1 MTGVE
6 AEIVV
11 LEKCFRQSVIIVATI
26 AKCRLDQVVKNQ
38 SIAATASIKQV
49 IEEASARAEMNID
62 LNAVSEIRV
71 HDLIDQGMIDLAL
84 MQPVTIAVKIARF
97 LLSQPM
103 TNPSIATSVLKITK
117 TQAEVRQVMPLKLAW
132 KA

>member
-1 MTGVE
+1 MTEVE
-6 AEIVV
+6 AEIVD
-11 LEKCFRQSVIIVATI
+11 LEKCFRQSVIIVAMI
-26 AKCRLDQVVKNQ
+26 AKCRLDQVVRNQ
-38 SIAATASIKQV
+38 SIAATVSIKRV
-49 IEEASARAEMNID
+49 IAGASARAEMNID
-62 LNAVSEIRV
+62 LNAVSEIRA
-71 HDLIDQGMIDLAL
+71 HDLIDQEMIDLAL

-117 TQAEVRQVMPLKLAW
+117 TQAEDHQAMPLRLAW